1 MQLAGIGTRLKEKQ
15 QKENAMPKV
24 TIVGASQSYQLA
36 AGTALQDL
44 QFEQDTLAFGC
55 CSAACG
61 TCAMEVLN
69 GMENLNP
76 KSEEENDVL
85 DNIDENGHNR
95 RLACQCTLT
104 GDITILP
111 L

>member
-1 MQLAGIGTRLKEKQ
+1 
-15 QKENAMPKV
+15 MPKV
-24 TIVGASQSYQLA
+24 TI
-36 AGTALQDL
+36 AGISKPLEIPSGTSLQEL
-44 QFEQDTLAFGC
+44 QFEQDVLPFGC

-85 DNIDENGHNR
+85 DNIDENGHKR
-95 RLACQCTLT
+95 RLACQCILT
-104 GDITILP
+104 GDITIQP